1 MADKSHFR
9 GTLTDLPPVT
19 REQLQEVVQRIK
31 RAFDPQRIL
40 LFGSYA
46 YGKPMPDSDVDLL
59 VVMESSERAEARSAA
74 IAKALL
80 DIPFPMDIL
89 VRTPDEIHYRLEI
102 GDYFIREILERGEV
116 LYERGVSE
124 GMGGQSR
131 RGL

>member
-1 MADKSHFR
+1 MADKSHSR
-9 GTLTDLPPVT
+9 GALTDLPPVT

-31 RAFDPQRIL
+31 RACDPQRIL
-40 LFGSYA
+40 LFGSHA

-59 VVMESSERAEARSAA
+59 VVMESNERPAARSTA

-89 VRTPDEIHYRLEI
+89 VRTPDEIRHRLNI

-116 LYERGVSE
+116 LYERGVPE
-124 GMGGQSR
+124 GMGR
-131 RGL
+131 

>member
-1 MADKSHFR
+1 MADKPHYK
-9 GTLTDLPPVT
+9 GTSVDFPPVT
-19 REQLQEVVQRIK
+19 REQLQEVARRIK

-40 LFGSYA
+40 LFGSHA

-59 VVMESSERAEARSAA
+59 VVMESNERPAARSTA

-116 LYERGVSE
+116 LYERGVPE
-124 GMGGQSR
+124 GMGG
-131 RGL
+131 

>member
-1 MADKSHFR
+1 MTDKPHSK
-9 GTLTDLPPVT
+9 GTPVDCPPVT
-19 REQLQEVVQRIK
+19 REQLQEVARRIK

-40 LFGSYA
+40 LFGSHA

-59 VVMESSERAEARSAA
+59 VVMESNERAAARSAA

-89 VRTPDEIHYRLEI
+89 VRTPDEIRHRLNI

-116 LYERGVSE
+116 LYERGVPE
-124 GMGGQSR
+124 GMGE
-131 RGL
+131 